1 MKTLLTFLL
10 SLLLLAGCRKSEFD
24 TPGVPGD
31 VKLSINFGKHQDGSI
46 SSFSAVPGS
55 VSAFSLA
62 QDGANSDAI
71 SDLNLFI
78 FDPAGNLLNQGYYTS
93 VGSGVS
99 INTTSGQRNICAV
112 ANYGSQITG
121 VTKLSDL
128 TAMSASAP
136 TPSAMVNGSKNFIMS
151 KQTGQITIPAPS
163 TPGGTVALDPILLDR
178 MTAKVTVTF
187 DKSGLNSD
195 VTITPLKLVVR
206 QVANTC
212 NLFTTNTPT
221 STSQIGFNGDSLVN
235 NSGIVST
242 NHSTATP
249 LYLYEN
255 MQGVSGTTTDQTQ
268 KTPAAGKDKLC
279 SYLEITANYASS
291 SQQGTVVYRYW
302 LGTNTV
308 TNFSIVRNTWY
319 QISIAFHGTGAITEN
334 TWRVNVAGLGDIFM
348 PTALNFPWYGGRT
361 QIYNLSTLSP
371 TTTLGNL
378 LQNAP
383 SATIKDSLVYVM
395 TKQDNV
401 GNTPLVMG
409 NITGQT
415 TYNLSQRYKGN
426 LEFFVDASLLAFP
439 KNSTFGSKSYPIT
452 KYINVYSK
460 GSDVGAWRARS
471 SATWLFIGDGA
482 AIQSF
487 TAAGTPAAAGTTGM
501 VCKTCGALQST
512 PTMTSVAVRATDNT
526 TNMPRMASVVFF
538 SPTGSELARVFVI
551 QNPSSYPKAPTGL
564 TYIPGGVLKPGAFTS
579 SGAAAS
585 SVPSNTS
592 TTAATVLINPFYLTT
607 TENTIQEFCDYLN
620 DLGVTSS
627 APMVGGLLGTLLG
640 GGGSIADYPG
650 GAGLLNILLGSIPVF
665 SGSTGPTLSGGKWI
679 PASASIAIN
688 GTSATDVTAPLPN
701 YPMQNVTFYGAY
713 DYGYWMNVY
722 SDRTG
727 VTRAATY
734 GLPTETEWEAAA
746 RGLSNGNT
754 TLAAYNSNSDPNK
767 NGMYPYPMPSSS
779 LNSGFNGRETGEVV
793 GIKSIIWYTGSNW
806 NRSTGAATL
815 GSSYVH
821 PTGNLVPNIIGLYDM
836 GGNVGEWNVDTYNG
850 SVNLS
855 LSVGSLITVS
865 VNLTNLGGLLVAAD
879 RMYRGGVN
887 TGTATT
893 CGVGYRQHTPPSTTD
908 PTIGF
913 RPVIH

>member
-24 TPGVPGD
+24 TPGTPGD
-31 VKLSINFGKHQDGSI
+31 VQLSINFGKHQDGSI
-46 SSFSAVPGS
+46 SSFSQVPGG

-78 FDPAGNLLNQGYYTS
+78 FDPSGNLLNQGYYTS

-99 INTTSGQRNICAV
+99 IQTTSGQRNLCAV

-121 VTKLSDL
+121 INTLSDL
-128 TAMSASAP
+128 TALSASAP

-178 MTAKVTVTF
+178 LTAKVTVTF
-187 DKSGLNSD
+187 DPSGLNSD
-195 VTITPLKLVVR
+195 VTITPLKVVVR

-212 NLFTTNTPT
+212 SLFNTNIPSSTT
-221 STSQIGFNGDSLVN
+221 QIGFNGDSLVN

-255 MQGVSGTTTDQTQ
+255 MQGVNGTTTDQTQ
-268 KTPAAGKDKLC
+268 KTPASGKDKLC
-279 SYLEITANYASS
+279 SYLEITANYSS
-291 SQQGTVVYRYW
+291 SDKNGTVVYRYW

-319 QISIAFHGTGAITEN
+319 QISIAYRGTGAIAEN
-334 TWRVNVAGLGDIFM
+334 TWRVNVAGLQDVFM

-361 QIYNLSTLSP
+361 QIYNLSAASP

-383 SATIKDSLVYVM
+383 SATIRDSLVYVM

-401 GNTPLVMG
+401 GSTALVMG
-409 NITGQT
+409 NIAGAT

-426 LEFFVDASLLAFP
+426 LEFFVDVSLLSFP
-439 KNSTFGSKSYPIT
+439 KNSTFGNTNYPIT
-452 KYINVYSK
+452 KYISIYSK
-460 GSDVGAWRARS
+460 GSDVGTWRARS
-471 SATWLFIGDGA
+471 SATWLFVGDGA

-487 TAAGTPAAAGTTGM
+487 AAAGSAAAGGTTGM
-501 VCKTCGALQST
+501 VCRNCGALQST

-526 TNMPRMASVVFF
+526 TNLPRMASVVFF
-538 SPTGSELARVFVI
+538 SQTGSELARVFVV
-551 QNPSSYPKAPTGL
+551 QNPSSFPKAATGL
-564 TYIPGGVLKPGAFTS
+564 TYIPGGVFKPGAFTS

-585 SVPSNTS
+585 NTPSNTS
-592 TTAATVLINPFYLTT
+592 TTAATVLINPFYLTK
-607 TENTIQEFCDYLN
+607 TEGTVQEFCDYLN

-650 GAGLLNILLGSIPVF
+650 GTGLLNVLLGSIPVF
-665 SGSTGPTLSGGKWI
+665 SGSTGPTLTSGKWV
-679 PASASIAIN
+679 PATASVAIN
-688 GTSATDVTAPLPN
+688 GASATNVTVPIPN
-701 YPMQNVTFYGAY
+701 YPMQNITFYGAY
-713 DYGYWMNVY
+713 DYGYWMNKF
-722 SDRTG
+722 SDRSG
-727 VTRAATY
+727 VTRAGTY

-746 RGLSNGNT
+746 RGINNTNT
-754 TLAAYNSNSDPNK
+754 TLAAFNSNGDANK

-779 LNSGFNGRETGEVV
+779 LNSGYNGNENGEVV

-821 PTGNLVPNIIGLYDM
+821 PTGNLVPNSIGLYDM

-850 SVNLS
+850 SINLS
-855 LSVGSLITVS
+855 LAVGSLVTVS

-879 RMYRGGVN
+879 RMVRGGDN
-887 TGTATT
+887 TGAATT
-893 CGVGYRQHTPPSTTD
+893 CGVAYRQHYAPSTTN
-908 PTIGF
+908 PTIGL
-913 RPVIH
+913 RAVIH